1 MYPNLEAE
9 MKRKG
14 MTAKTLATKLNMA
27 ESTLSAKMNR
37 KNRMKL
43 DECVQIIDGFF
54 PGMSIEYLF
63 AWAERA

>member
-14 MTAKTLATKLNMA
+14 ITALSMA
-27 ESTLSAKMNR
+27 EGMEMAPSTLSAKMNK
-37 KNRMKL
+37 KNRIRL
-43 DECVQIIDGFF
+43 QECVRIIDTYF

-63 AWAERA
+63 AWAD